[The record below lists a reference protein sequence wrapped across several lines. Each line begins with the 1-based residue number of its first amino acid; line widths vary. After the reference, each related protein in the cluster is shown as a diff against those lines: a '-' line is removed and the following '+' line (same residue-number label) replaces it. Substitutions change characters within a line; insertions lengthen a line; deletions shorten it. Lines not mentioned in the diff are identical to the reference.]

1 MLHRRERM
9 QTGCQFVPLCVFGAT
24 FDLLLLLNAQ
34 LLILLLVHMTA
45 FAANCFIAHLR
56 ASVVFLTDL
65 AVLLFAI
72 VSM

>member
-24 FDLLLLLNAQ
+24 FDLLNAQ